1 MRFVASLA
9 VRAGIARELLRF
21 FWQNKW
27 WWLVPMIAVLLLLVG
42 LIILAQTSPIAPFIY
57 TLF

>member
-1 MRFVASLA
+1 MRFVETMA
-9 VRAGIARELLRF
+9 VRVGIARELLKF
-21 FWQNKW
+21 FWQNK

-42 LIILAQTSPIAPFIY
+42 LIIFAQTSPVAPFIY